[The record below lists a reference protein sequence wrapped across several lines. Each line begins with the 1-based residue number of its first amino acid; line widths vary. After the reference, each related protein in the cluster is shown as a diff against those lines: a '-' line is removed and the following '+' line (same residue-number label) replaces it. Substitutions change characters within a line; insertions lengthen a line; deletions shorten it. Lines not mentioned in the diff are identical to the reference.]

1 MYYKRANRSSEAAM
15 GREIRAEYDQ
25 ILMFPPS
32 VEEWVEQDHPA
43 RFIRDFV
50 EALDLKE
57 LGFRIPSSEVGGRF
71 YAPDLLL
78 KVWLYG
84 YLNRIRSSRN
94 LERACREHMGL
105 IWLAGRNAPDH
116 NSLWRF
122 LDCNREAIAQLF
134 KQSVKVAVKCD
145 LVGMAVHAVD
155 GTKIKSKSS
164 WWKMVRSEDLKR
176 MQEKVDRSVGDFMTE
191 VERREEEETG
201 EYRLPLEMEDTLRR
215 KEKIERA
222 LKELEQSQ
230 QERVHLCEPEARLM
244 KNRRCID
251 LSYNAQ
257 AVADEK
263 KGIIVAAE
271 VVNEGTDNGQLV
283 PMLDV
288 VKGNLGVVAGENIA
302 DGGYFSGSQSG
313 VAAERGYEVLL
324 NPSSSESSALGPSK
338 RAIFHTKEFVYDE
351 VRDCCMCPHGGELS
365 YVRTRVRGK
374 NRGAFRTYRCTKYGT
389 CPYRSECT
397 TGKRGRE
404 IEISVHH
411 KALERQAAKREE
423 PANRRLL
430 SRRKIIIEPV
440 FAWIKRHLGFERWT
454 VAGLDKV
461 RAQWNLICATIN
473 LLKVYANW
481 KIGALG
487 SMAR

>member
-1 MYYKRANRSSEAAM
+1 M

-50 EALDLKE
+50 EALDLGE

-71 YAPDLLL
+71 YAPDLFL

-84 YLNRIRSSRN
+84 YLNRIRSSRK

-105 IWLAGRNAPDH
+105 IWLTGRNAPDH

-122 LDCNREAIAQLF
+122 LDCNREGISQLF
-134 KQSVKVAVKCD
+134 KQSVKVAVRCD
-145 LVGMAVHAVD
+145 MVGMAVHAID
-155 GTKIKSKSS
+155 GTKIRSKSS
-164 WWKMVRSEDLKR
+164 WWKMVRAEELEK
-176 MQEKVDRSVGDFMTE
+176 MQEEVDRSITDFMTE
-191 VERREEEETG
+191 LERHEHEERG
-201 EYRLPLEMEDTLRR
+201 EYRLPSGMKNALRR
-215 KEKIERA
+215 KDKIQRA
-222 LKELEQSQ
+222 LKELAKSQ
-230 QERVHLCEPEARLM
+230 QERVHVCEPEARLM
-244 KNRRCID
+244 KNRRTVD

-257 AVADEK
+257 AVADQDN
-263 KGIIVAAE
+263 GIIVAAE

-283 PMLDV
+283 PMLDL
-288 VKGNLGVVAGENIA
+288 VKENLGAVAEENLA
-302 DGGYFSGSQSG
+302 DGGYCCGSQIG
-313 VAAERGYEVLL
+313 LAEELGYEVLL
-324 NPSSSESSALGPSK
+324 NPSSSESNASGRSK
-338 RAIFHTKEFVYDE
+338 REIFHTKEFVYDE
-351 VRDCCMCPHGGELS
+351 VRDCCVCPHGGELS

-374 NRGAFRTYRCTKYGT
+374 NRGEFRTYRCTKYGT
-389 CPYRSECT
+389 CPYRSKCT